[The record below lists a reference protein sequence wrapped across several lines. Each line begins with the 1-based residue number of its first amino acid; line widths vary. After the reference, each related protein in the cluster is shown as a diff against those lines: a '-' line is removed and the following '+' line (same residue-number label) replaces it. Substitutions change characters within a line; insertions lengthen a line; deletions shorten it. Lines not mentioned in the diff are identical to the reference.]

1 MLGLKGVDRA
11 RVFDHLREQ
20 GLGVNVHYIPV
31 HLQPYYMDHFG
42 TSDGDFPMAEAYYER
57 VITLPLYPG
66 MTHDDVEYVIA
77 AVKGAV
83 IGGGL

>member
-1 MLGLKGVDRA
+1 
-11 RVFDHLREQ
+11 
-20 GLGVNVHYIPV
+20 
-31 HLQPYYMDHFG
+31 
-42 TSDGDFPMAEAYYER
+42 MAEAYYER